1 MPRFVEAYV
10 ETCAEGRAKR
20 EAQRPD
26 ELPFLQL
33 LLIANET
40 DSQSYGAGPPRAVQ
54 NAIGPLAAAIA
65 RLRGYRALG

>member
-1 MPRFVEAYV
+1 VS
-10 ETCAEGRAKR
+10 GKLND
-20 EAQRPD
+20 QD

-54 NAIGPLAAAIA
+54 NAIAPFAAAIG